1 MMQSNGRSSGAASGA
16 APGATSGTA
25 AAAGGPAAGAGGAP
39 VRKRPRPGER
49 RVQILQTLA
58 GMLEVPRGEKITT
71 AALAAKLSVSEAAL
85 YRHFASKAQMFEGLI
100 GFIEQTVF
108 GLINQI
114 TTQEENGLRQA
125 QAIVRMLLSFAEK
138 NPGMTRVLTGEA
150 LVGEHDRLQERI
162 NQLVDRI
169 EASLRQ
175 CLKVAI
181 SQGAFPAD
189 ADVPVR
195 AALIVAAVQGH
206 WHRYAKSGF
215 RKLPSENADAQLRV
229 LLG

>member
-1 MMQSNGRSSGAASGA
+1 MTQSNGRE
-16 APGATSGTA
+16 PGAVISGSA
-25 AAAGGPAAGAGGAP
+25 QEAQDADRQPAAP

-58 GMLEVPRGEKITT
+58 TMLEHPRGEKITT
-71 AALAAKLSVSEAAL
+71 AALAARLSVSEAAL
-85 YRHFASKAQMFEGLI
+85 YRHFASKAQMYEGLI

-114 TTQEENGLRQA
+114 TDKEEHGLRQA
-125 QAIVRMLLSFAEK
+125 HAIVRMLLSFAEK

-150 LVGEHDRLQERI
+150 LVGEHERLQERI
-162 NQLVDRI
+162 NHLVDRI

-175 CLKVAI
+175 CLKMAVTQA
-181 SQGAFPAD
+181 AFPAD
-189 ADVPVR
+189 ADIPAR
-195 AALIVAAVQGH
+195 AALIMAAVQGQ

-215 RKLPSENADAQLRV
+215 RKSPLDHAETHLRV

>member
-1 MMQSNGRSSGAASGA
+1 MTQTIAHEAE
-16 APGATSGTA
+16 APV
-25 AAAGGPAAGAGGAP
+25 PAAQTGSPPEVA
-39 VRKRPRPGER
+39 RKRPRPGER
-49 RVQILQTLA
+49 RIQILQTLA
-58 GMLEVPRGEKITT
+58 GMLEHPRGEKITT
-71 AALAAKLSVSEAAL
+71 AALAARLSVSEAAL

-114 TTQEENGLRQA
+114 TTQEEHGLRQV

-150 LVGEHDRLQERI
+150 LVGEHERLQERI
-162 NQLVDRI
+162 NQMVDRI

-175 CLKVAI
+175 CLKVAVT
-181 SQGAFPAD
+181 QAAFPAD
-189 ADVPVR
+189 ADVSVR
-195 AALIVAAVQGH
+195 VALIIATVQGH

-215 RKLPSENADAQLRV
+215 RKLPSESIDAQLRV

>member
-1 MMQSNGRSSGAASGA
+1 MPPVTTVADPE
-16 APGATSGTA
+16 APA
-25 AAAGGPAAGAGGAP
+25 
-39 VRKRPRPGER
+39 RKRPRPGER
-49 RVQILQTLA
+49 RIQILQTLA
-58 GMLEVPRGEKITT
+58 GMLEHPRGEKITT

-114 TTQEENGLRQA
+114 TTQEEHGVRQL
-125 QAIVRMLLSFAEK
+125 QAIVRMLLTFAEK

-150 LVGEHDRLQERI
+150 LVGEHERLQERI
-162 NQLVDRI
+162 NQMVDRI

-175 CLKVAI
+175 CLKVAVT
-181 SQGAFPAD
+181 QAAFPAD

-195 AALIVAAVQGH
+195 VALIMAAVQGH
-206 WHRYAKSGF
+206 WHRYAKGGF
-215 RKLPSENADAQLRV
+215 RKLPSENIDAQLRV

>member
-1 MMQSNGRSSGAASGA
+1 MAVQ
-16 APGATSGTA
+16 
-25 AAAGGPAAGAGGAP
+25 
-39 VRKRPRPGER
+39 R

-58 GMLEVPRGEKITT
+58 AMLEHPRGEKITT
-71 AALAAKLSVSEAAL
+71 AALAARLSVSEAAL
-85 YRHFASKAQMFEGLI
+85 YRHFASKAQMYEGLI
-100 GFIEQTVF
+100 AFIEQTVF

-114 TTQEENGLRQA
+114 TTTEEHGLRQV

-150 LVGEHDRLQERI
+150 LVGEHERLQERI
-162 NQLVDRI
+162 NQMVDRI

-175 CLKVAI
+175 CLKIAVT
-181 SQGAFPAD
+181 QGAFPAD
-189 ADVPVR
+189 ADVALR
-195 AALIVAAVQGH
+195 AALVTAYVQGQ

-215 RKLPSENADAQLRV
+215 RKSPGERADAQLRV

>member
-1 MMQSNGRSSGAASGA
+1 MTQTIASQPA
-16 APGATSGTA
+16 ATSAMA
-25 AAAGGPAAGAGGAP
+25 AANAVPATIGADGADAP
-39 VRKRPRPGER
+39 ARKRPRPGER
-49 RVQILQTLA
+49 RIQILQTLA
-58 GMLEVPRGEKITT
+58 GMLEHPRGEKITT

-114 TTQEENGLRQA
+114 TTQEEHGLRQL

-150 LVGEHDRLQERI
+150 LVGEHERLQERI
-162 NQLVDRI
+162 NQMVDRI
-169 EASLRQ
+169 EASMRQ
-175 CLKVAI
+175 CLKVAVT
-181 SQGAFPAD
+181 QAAFPAD
-189 ADVPVR
+189 VEIPVR
-195 AALIVAAVQGH
+195 VALVMATVQGQ
-206 WHRYAKSGF
+206 WHRYTKSGF
-215 RKLPSENADAQLRV
+215 RKVPGEHIDAQLRV

>member
-1 MMQSNGRSSGAASGA
+1 MTQSNGSQPEAVQDGSGQESGLE
-16 APGATSGTA
+16 T
-25 AAAGGPAAGAGGAP
+25 GAP

-58 GMLEVPRGEKITT
+58 AMLEHPRGEKITT
-71 AALAAKLSVSEAAL
+71 AALAARLSVSEAAL
-85 YRHFASKAQMFEGLI
+85 YRHFASKAQMYEGLI

-114 TTQEENGLRQA
+114 TTQEEHGLRQVH
-125 QAIVRMLLSFAEK
+125 AIVRMLLSFAEK

-150 LVGEHDRLQERI
+150 LVGEHERLQERI
-162 NQLVDRI
+162 NQVIDRI

-175 CLKVAI
+175 CLKMAVTQA
-181 SQGAFPAD
+181 AFPAD
-189 ADVPVR
+189 ADIPAR
-195 AALIVAAVQGH
+195 AALIMATVQGQ

-215 RKLPSENADAQLRV
+215 RKLPSDHAEAHLRV